1 MNASGPATS
10 FFGNHLC
17 AYKKAAD
24 SGEKGRGRMIDTP
37 FPPKDV
43 DCKGFESEHADF
55 EILRCVSL

>member
-1 MNASGPATS
+1 
-10 FFGNHLC
+10 
-17 AYKKAAD
+17 
-24 SGEKGRGRMIDTP
+24 MIDTP